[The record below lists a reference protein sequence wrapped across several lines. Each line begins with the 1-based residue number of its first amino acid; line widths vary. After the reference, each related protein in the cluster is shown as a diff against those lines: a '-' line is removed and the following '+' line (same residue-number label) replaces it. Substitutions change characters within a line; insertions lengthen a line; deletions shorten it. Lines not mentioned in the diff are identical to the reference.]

1 MSTVIRGDIA
11 PFSPEMA
18 VREPARGPDGAP
30 DTALAEL
37 LPGGPRCDDAN
48 ECTGAS
54 FRRRR
59 PGRARRPGTTNPR
72 PGAHCRLRAGAD
84 RGHVIVNQQFVGLGE
99 GRRR

>member
-54 FRRRR
+54 FRR
-59 PGRARRPGTTNPR
+59 
-72 PGAHCRLRAGAD
+72 LRAGAD